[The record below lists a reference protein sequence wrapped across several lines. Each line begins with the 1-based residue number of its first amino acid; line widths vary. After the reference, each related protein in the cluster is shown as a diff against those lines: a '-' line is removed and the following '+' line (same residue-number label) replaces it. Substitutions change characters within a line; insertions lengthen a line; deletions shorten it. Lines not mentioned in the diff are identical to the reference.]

1 MLLKKQNSFWFD
13 LYALLICQIWVIGNT
28 TVINLSLEV
37 TLRARADSNPAKLL
51 GFRTEEGRSF
61 TIDVL

>member
-1 MLLKKQNSFWFD
+1 M
-13 LYALLICQIWVIGNT
+13 
-28 TVINLSLEV
+28 INLSLEV
-37 TLRARADSNPAKLL
+37 TLRVRAGSKPAKLL